1 MAGPYVSQSGIYLPL
16 AIGDDV
22 SLGLVF
28 DLDLVRVFPSYDRET
43 DRRSVSAV
51 RQTFLSSSIPGSR
64 LEKMR
69 HSGRLLIPLRF
80 IPAAC

>member
-28 DLDLVRVFPSYDRET
+28 DLDLVRVFLSYDRET

-51 RQTFLSSSIPGSR
+51 RQTFL
-64 LEKMR
+64 
-69 HSGRLLIPLRF
+69 
-80 IPAAC
+80 